1 MRVGPTAGQRLTGG
15 GAAAGLFWFGFF
27 GRLSDR
33 VGRKKPI
40 VIGYAVTLLLLFPIF
55 WVIGGAAN
63 PHLAA
68 AAERAPIVVSGPDC
82 SYSPFAKQQD
92 DACGR
97 LLDYFSKKGIAYP
110 QPKPPEKVGSGRAS

>member
-1 MRVGPTAGQRLTGG
+1 MQRRSPRSTRTDTLIPYTTR
-15 GAAAGLFWFGFF
+15 F
-27 GRLSDR
+27 RS
-33 VGRKKPI
+33 
-40 VIGYAVTLLLLFPIF
+40 LLLLFPIF
-55 WVIGGAAN
+55 WVIGVAAN

-97 LLDYFSKKGIAYP
+97 LLDYFSKKGIAYTTL
-110 QPKPPEKVGSGRAS
+110 KAPETVVTVGGVAVAARSAERRVGKE